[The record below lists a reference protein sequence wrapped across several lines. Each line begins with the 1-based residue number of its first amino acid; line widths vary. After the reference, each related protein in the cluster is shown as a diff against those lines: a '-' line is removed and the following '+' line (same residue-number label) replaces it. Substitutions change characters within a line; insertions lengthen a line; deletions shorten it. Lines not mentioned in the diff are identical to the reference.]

1 MEKTK
6 LKKHIAAGDT
16 YQIPNK
22 RHTPKKT
29 IVIMIV
35 IIMIKE

>member
-1 MEKTK
+1 MKRTK
-6 LKKHIAAGDT
+6 LKKHLTAGNT

-22 RHTPKKT
+22 RDTPEKI
-29 IVIMIV
+29 IVIV